1 MGPLEFEF
9 LRKLIESR
17 SGLVLPAGEHLRLE
31 GRLHQLARRTGL
43 GSLGALVARL
53 RQPLAEPLIAQVVET
68 MAVRETWFFR
78 DKVPFDAFA
87 GDVIPHL
94 LDARASEH
102 RIRVWCAAAS
112 TGQEAYSVAMCLG
125 EMAPQLA
132 GRRIDI
138 VATDLS
144 HSALEK
150 ASAGIYSQYEVQR
163 GLPARLLVKYFTQE
177 GDAWRISPEIRA
189 MVQFR
194 PFNLLQDFAALGRF
208 DVVFC
213 RNVLSLFD
221 RATKHDVL
229 RRIARVMP
237 ADGTLILGAGETGGA
252 DGPRLPLGRSAPAS
266 HAVPAAARPRLAVV
280 GG

>member
-1 MGPLEFEF
+1 
-9 LRKLIESR
+9 
-17 SGLVLPAGEHLRLE
+17 
-31 GRLHQLARRTGL
+31 
-43 GSLGALVARL
+43 
-53 RQPLAEPLIAQVVET
+53 
-68 MAVRETWFFR
+68 
-78 DKVPFDAFA
+78 
-87 GDVIPHL
+87 
-94 LDARASEH
+94 
-102 RIRVWCAAAS
+102 
-112 TGQEAYSVAMCLG
+112 
-125 EMAPQLA
+125 MAPQLA

-150 ASAGIYSQYEVQR
+150 ASAGIYNQYDVQR

-194 PFNLLQDFAALGRF
+194 PFNLLQDFNALGRF

-237 ADGTLILGAGETGGA
+237 SDGTLILGAGETGAA
-252 DGPRLPLGRSAPAS
+252 DGPRLSLGRGVQAS

-280 GG
+280 GR